1 MFIDKIKK
9 ICNENKRVAMFVD
22 MDGTIVE
29 YRIFN
34 DDRQLIEIHE
44 ATLSDENPIIPIIEN
59 LKEINKIENIDLYI
73 LSLAKTIKIKEEKKR
88 WLRKYM
94 DFIKEENWIILTK
107 ENGEYDS
114 DNRDYI
120 KGRKMNE
127 KSSQY
132 DFFILLDDD
141 HKILK
146 NTMNILKENVK
157 VFHISSALI

>member
-1 MFIDKIKK
+1 MFLDKIKS
-9 ICNENKRVAMFVD
+9 ICNENKRVAMFID

-34 DDRQLIEIHE
+34 NESQLIEIHE
-44 ATLSDENPIIPIIEN
+44 TTLIDEKPIIPIIEI
-59 LKEINKIENIDLYI
+59 LREINKIENIDLYI
-73 LSLAKTIKIKEEKKR
+73 LSLAKTRKIKEEKKI
-88 WLRKYM
+88 WLRKYV
-94 DFIKEENWIILTK
+94 DFVKEENWIILSK

-114 DNRDYI
+114 YNRDSI
-120 KGRKMNE
+120 KGEEMNE
-127 KSSQY
+127 KLGQY
-132 DFFILLDDD
+132 DFLILLDDD